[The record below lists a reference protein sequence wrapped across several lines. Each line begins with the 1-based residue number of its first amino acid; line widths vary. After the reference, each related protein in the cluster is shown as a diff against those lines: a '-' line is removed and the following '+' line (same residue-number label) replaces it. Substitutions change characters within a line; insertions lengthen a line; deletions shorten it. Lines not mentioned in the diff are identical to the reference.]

1 LSTDPPL
8 VSPSLFQV
16 AAELWVS
23 MAVQLLVACLCKGEL
38 VDGDEEDDSVVCCC
52 WPLLGSSVGRGC
64 EGDSYWEGED
74 GVSQAG
80 GGGDRLLLCDL
91 VEAGVDA
98 DRRRRRRR

>member
-1 LSTDPPL
+1 LSTDPPFLL

-38 VDGDEEDDSVVCCC
+38 VDGDEGDGSVVCCYR
-52 WPLLGSSVGRGC
+52 PLLGSSMGG
-64 EGDSYWEGED
+64 GWEGED

-91 VEAGVDA
+91 VEAGVDG